1 VLHEAHEVAALEDEI
16 SARRQRPVANFAR
29 TKRRRSDVKVSVKTL
44 SAAIAVCAA
53 LVFPASAAAKT
64 GAVNWVC
71 NVPGEGDVTFVSAP
85 LAARNGIERANQT
98 AGSAFLRQFGEL
110 CRVEVNSP

>member
-1 VLHEAHEVAALEDEI
+1 M
-16 SARRQRPVANFAR
+16 
-29 TKRRRSDVKVSVKTL
+29 KVSVKTL

-98 AGSAFLRQFGEL
+98 AGSAFFRQFGEV

>member
-1 VLHEAHEVAALEDEI
+1 
-16 SARRQRPVANFAR
+16 
-29 TKRRRSDVKVSVKTL
+29 VKVSIKAL
-44 SAAIAVCAA
+44 LAAIAVAMA
-53 LVFPASAAAKT
+53 LAFPASAGAKT

-98 AGSAFLRQFGEL
+98 AGSTFFRQFGEL
-110 CRVEVNSP
+110 CRVEVTAP